1 MRALYPK
8 SKRRSLL
15 STKVEVTQA
24 ASIQEELDQL
34 RNQIGQRAFELSRT
48 GAHWNNPEKNWQD
61 AERELVFEPP
71 VEVRQ
76 IEDRFELIAAV
87 AGVEALNIQVTPEAV
102 LIKGDGPHAACT
114 NDGVVKLC
122 DFSRGQLFRWIHFGA
137 RIDSANATAELK
149 NGLLRF
155 TAPLFRQTPI
165 EVDEAPVVRQTA
177 ARKRAAVVP
186 STKPT
191 AKAPRRKGSKGN

>member
-1 MRALYPK
+1 M
-8 SKRRSLL
+8 
-15 STKVEVTQA
+15 STKVVVTQA
-24 ASIQEELDQL
+24 SSIHEELE
-34 RNQIGQRAFELSRT
+34 QIRTKITQRAFELSRT
-48 GAHWNNPEKNWQD
+48 GAPWNSPEKNWRD

-114 NDGVVKLC
+114 DDGAVRLC
-122 DFSRGQLFRWIHFGA
+122 DFSRGQLFRWIHFGE
-137 RIDSANATAELK
+137 RIDHANATAELS

-165 EVDEAPVVRQTA
+165 AVDEAPAVRKAA
-177 ARKRAAVVP
+177 ARKRSSVAP
-186 STKPT
+186 STKQT
-191 AKAPRRKGSKGN
+191 AKAPRRTRSKGN

>member
-1 MRALYPK
+1 M
-8 SKRRSLL
+8 L
-15 STKVEVTQA
+15 STRVVVTQA
-24 ASIQEELDQL
+24 ASIQEELEQL
-34 RNQIGQRAFELSRT
+34 RKQIGQRAFELSRT

-87 AGVEALNIQVTPEAV
+87 AGVESLNIQVTPEAV

-122 DFSRGQLFRWIHFGA
+122 DFSRGQLFRWVHFGE
-137 RIDSANATAELK
+137 RIDSANTTAELK

-155 TAPLFRQTPI
+155 TAPLFRQP
-165 EVDEAPVVRQTA
+165 A

-186 STKPT
+186 NTKPA
-191 AKAPRRKGSKGN
+191 AKAPRRKPSKGN